1 MGHFCVTVP
10 DVTNGS
16 LLRHAKLSL
25 SVPDVLS
32 KKFSSNLSAHL
43 PPHILPKVRR
53 AFVAHRVQRVNE
65 VHESYFLRIT
75 SHCSLR
81 SSRSLLHAS
90 SAMHLMPWHSL
101 MQRRI
106 PLQQQVKLHFPRGF
120 ARNDKRSL
128 LHVTRG
134 QFLHRLFFQAQLMAF
149 FLEQKLPLN

>member
-1 MGHFCVTVP
+1 LPPLRCRMVGGRTRNRSTKFMFTGL
-10 DVTNGS
+10 DTKNIGQIAVTNGS
-16 LLRHAKLSL
+16 KIWSNSSDKRVKNRHAKLSL
-25 SVPDVLS
+25 LVPDVLS

-53 AFVAHRVQRVNE
+53 AFVAHRVQRVHE

-106 PLQQQVKLHFPRGF
+106 PLLSVF
-120 ARNDKRSL
+120 
-128 LHVTRG
+128 VT
-134 QFLHRLFFQAQLMAF
+134 
-149 FLEQKLPLN
+149 